1 MSCNKESDIL
11 MTRRLAKVNL
21 EEEEEEEEEDEEE
34 SHMAEYNQ

>member
-1 MSCNKESDIL
+1 

-21 EEEEEEEEEDEEE
+21 EEEEEEEEEEE

>member
-21 EEEEEEEEEDEEE
+21 EEEEEEEEEE

>member
-1 MSCNKESDIL
+1 MSCNKENDIL

-21 EEEEEEEEEDEEE
+21 EEEEEEEEEE

>member
-11 MTRRLAKVNL
+11 MTRQLAKVNL
-21 EEEEEEEEEDEEE
+21 EEEEEEEEEEE

>member
-21 EEEEEEEEEDEEE
+21 EEEEEEEEEEE